1 MNFDLIGG
9 RRFTL
14 AILSQL
20 SCNLLAWNGKISGEV
35 YSTVILF
42 TVAAYIT
49 GNVAQRKIESTPQK
63 TDPMIENLRSNQ
75 S

>member
-14 AILSQL
+14 AVLSQL
-20 SCNLLAWNGKISGEV
+20 SCNLLVWNGKISGEV

-49 GNVAQRKIESTPQK
+49 GNVAQRKIESVPQK
-63 TDPMIENLRSNQ
+63 TDDVLQKS
-75 S
+75 

>member
-1 MNFDLIGG
+1 MNFDTIGG
-9 RRFTL
+9 RRFVL
-14 AILSQL
+14 AVMSQL

-49 GNVAQRKIESTPQK
+49 GNVAQRKIETSTPK
-63 TDPMIENLRSNQ
+63 KE
-75 S
+75 